1 MALWRIRAT
10 VDDRPGYLSVLT
22 ASLALRGVNILT
34 VQVHTT
40 EVGAVDDFL
49 VDAPDTLDEA
59 ELIAAVER
67 GRGRDCWVARSEARG
82 LADQPTRVLGLATR
96 LVRDPD
102 AAGEAL
108 RTLLGADEVTWR
120 PAAVAGGITGTTM
133 TLPDPTGGSYELRRT
148 APSFT
153 PAEYARAQALAE
165 LAATVGR
172 READQV
178 TLVLPD
184 GAEAVVRP
192 ATAGDLTAVVDLHR
206 ACSAGTLHRRY
217 LGGAAQPAAARLG
230 RLLEP
235 AQGLT
240 LVAAVA
246 DPAGAAVAGPG
257 WPTSAPGGALDG
269 FAGAVAGAGGAVD
282 GFAGA
287 LDGSAGAV
295 AGLGGA
301 AGPGGAAVG
310 SGGAA
315 EPVVAMA
322 NLLVEGDEAEV
333 ALLVRDDWQRRGIG
347 TALLRRLVRH
357 AERAGL
363 AALVLHVQAENTPML
378 RTVRRL
384 ARPTVTERDGT
395 LVTVSLAVTGA
406 PAGVVPAQLRRR

>member
-102 AAGEAL
+102 EAGEAL
-108 RTLLGADEVTWR
+108 RALLGADEVTWR
-120 PAAVAGGITGTTM
+120 PAAVAGGIAGTTM
-133 TLPDPTGGSYELRRT
+133 ALPDPTGGSYELRRA

-172 READQV
+172 RAADQV

-192 ATAGDLTAVVDLHR
+192 AVAGDLAGVLELHQ
-206 ACSAGTLHRRY
+206 ACSARTLHRRY
-217 LGGAAQPAAARLG
+217 LGGAALPVPARLG

-240 LVAAVA
+240 LVATA
-246 DPAGAAVAGPG
+246 AGFGSAAAGSDGTVSGAGRAAAGP
-257 WPTSAPGGALDG
+257 D
-269 FAGAVAGAGGAVD
+269 GAVAG
-282 GFAGA
+282 
-287 LDGSAGAV
+287 
-295 AGLGGA
+295 
-301 AGPGGAAVG
+301 
-310 SGGAA
+310 SGWAA

-322 NLLVEGDEAEV
+322 NLLTEGDEAEV

-378 RTVRRL
+378 RTLRRL
-384 ARPTVTERDGT
+384 ARPMATELDGS
-395 LVTVSLAVTGA
+395 LVTVSLPVTAAV
-406 PAGVVPAQLRRR
+406 AGLVPARSRHR

>member
-59 ELIAAVER
+59 GLIAAVER

-120 PAAVAGGITGTTM
+120 PAVVAGGIAGTM
-133 TLPDPTGGSYELRRT
+133 MVLPDPTGGSYELRRA

-165 LAATVGR
+165 LAAAVGR
-172 READQV
+172 RDADQV

-184 GAEAVVRP
+184 GAEAVVRA
-192 ATAGDLTAVVDLHR
+192 ATAGDLTGVLELHG

-217 LGGAAQPAAARLG
+217 LGGAALPAPARLG

-240 LVAAVA
+240 LVATA
-246 DPAGAAVAGPG
+246 
-257 WPTSAPGGALDG
+257 T
-269 FAGAVAGAGGAVD
+269 
-282 GFAGA
+282 
-287 LDGSAGAV
+287 
-295 AGLGGA
+295 
-301 AGPGGAAVG
+301 G

-333 ALLVRDDWQRRGIG
+333 ALLVRDDWQRRGVG

-363 AALVLHVQAENTPML
+363 AGLVLHVQAENTPML
-378 RTVRRL
+378 RTLRRL
-384 ARPTVTERDGT
+384 ARPTVTERDGC
-395 LVTVSLAVTGA
+395 LVTVSVPVTAA
-406 PAGVVPAQLRRR
+406 PAGVVPAQVRRS

>member
-49 VDAPDTLDEA
+49 VDAPDSLDEA
-59 ELIAAVER
+59 ELVAAVER

-102 AAGEAL
+102 ATGEVL

-120 PAAVAGGITGTTM
+120 STPVGGGVTGTTM
-133 TLPDPTGGSYELRRT
+133 TLPDPTGGSYELSRV
-148 APSFT
+148 APTFT

-165 LAATVGR
+165 LAATVTR
-172 READQV
+172 QRTDRV

-184 GAEAVVRP
+184 GGELVVRQ
-192 ATAGDLTAVVDLHR
+192 ATGDDLAGALE
-206 ACSAGTLHRRY
+206 LHRRCSARSRQRRY
-217 LGGAAQPAAARLG
+217 LSGAAGPAPARLR

-240 LVAAVA
+240 LVA
-246 DPAGAAVAGPG
+246 
-257 WPTSAPGGALDG
+257 TT
-269 FAGAVAGAGGAVD
+269 VD
-282 GFAGA
+282 
-287 LDGSAGAV
+287 
-295 AGLGGA
+295 
-301 AGPGGAAVG
+301 

-315 EPVVAMA
+315 ESVVALA
-322 NLLVEGDEAEV
+322 NMLAEGDEAEA
-333 ALLVRDDWQRRGIG
+333 ALLVRDDWQRRGVG
-347 TALLRRLVRH
+347 TALLRRLVGH

-363 AALVLHVQAENTPML
+363 AALLLHVQAENAPML
-378 RTVRRL
+378 RTVGRL
-384 ARPTVTERDGT
+384 ARPTASQRDGA
-395 LVTVSLAVTGA
+395 LVTVTVPLAAA
-406 PAGVVPAQLRRR
+406 PVAPPVPARKH